1 MQEIK
6 PEEIGITD
14 NKSLSFSKYDLL
26 EFGELAS
33 IPKLSS
39 ACLFTQAR
47 KKKKKSEKLISH
59 GDKTSSFWMEKA
71 PAISLRVYKIAKVNI
86 SKMAFLFNKKE

>member
-6 PEEIGITD
+6 PDEIGITD

-39 ACLFTQAR
+39 ACLFTC
-47 KKKKKSEKLISH
+47 KEEEEKSEKL
-59 GDKTSSFWMEKA
+59 
-71 PAISLRVYKIAKVNI
+71 
-86 SKMAFLFNKKE
+86 